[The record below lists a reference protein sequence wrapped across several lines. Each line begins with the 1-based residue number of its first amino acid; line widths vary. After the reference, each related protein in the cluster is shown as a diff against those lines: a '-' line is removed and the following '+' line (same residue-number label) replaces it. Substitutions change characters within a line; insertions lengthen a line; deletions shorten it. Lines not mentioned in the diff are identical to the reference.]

1 MVKNLPAMQE
11 TLVQCLGREIPQRTE
26 WQPTPV
32 FLPGEFHGQRS
43 LAGYSPWGHKE
54 SDTTEQLTHTHT
66 HRDNLKGFPDGSAGE
81 ESTCQCR
88 SWGFDPCSMFPLQE
102 GAQVRCLVWELTPH
116 TLCSEVRKTKQKHI
130 LEWGNGGMHVLTI
143 STRTYPRSES
153 ESEEKTELL
162 VIWSGPKDSPGR
174 TISAEIRAWPTLWP
188 ADVLSRLLYNEARPG
203 LSVPICFYSALG
215 LQHDKT
221 SHMVLVLTL
230 NNDHC
235 VVYTI
240 TIEIFT

>member
-130 LEWGNGGMHVLTI
+130 LERGNGGMHVLTI
-143 STRTYPRSES
+143 STRTYPRSEN
-153 ESEEKTELL
+153 ESEEKLSSW
-162 VIWSGPKDSPGR
+162 WSD
-174 TISAEIRAWPTLWP
+174 
-188 ADVLSRLLYNEARPG
+188 
-203 LSVPICFYSALG
+203 
-215 LQHDKT
+215 
-221 SHMVLVLTL
+221 LVLKIPRGEPSLQKYVHGQHFGQQMFYQGYCTMRPAL
-230 NNDHC
+230 AYLFLSAFILLWGC
-235 VVYTI
+235 STI
-240 TIEIFT
+240 RPPIWYLY